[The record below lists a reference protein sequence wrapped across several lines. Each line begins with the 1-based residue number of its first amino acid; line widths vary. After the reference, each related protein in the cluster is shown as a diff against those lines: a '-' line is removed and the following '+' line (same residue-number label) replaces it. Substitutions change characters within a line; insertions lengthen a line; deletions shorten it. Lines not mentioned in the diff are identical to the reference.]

1 MNAPDAAGQL
11 RWLGLSGALIAADQ
25 WSKALIE
32 NSFVLHE
39 TRAILPVFNLVR
51 AHNRGAAFSFLD
63 GAGGW
68 QRWVFTALA
77 AVISVLLLG
86 WLRRL
91 PRSSNMLA
99 AALACILA
107 GAIGNVIDRLR
118 FGAVVDFLDF
128 HWAGYHWPAFNI
140 ADSAITLGVI
150 FLITDGLFRRPEGSK
165 KTAAR

>member
-1 MNAPDAAGQL
+1 MLRFGLTLSAVIVVADQAVKWLVLDYFATGADPVEATSFFTLVLAWNRGVSFSLFHSEEAYAPFALSALALAISAG
-11 RWLGLSGALIAADQ
+11 LGL
-25 WSKALIE
+25 
-32 NSFVLHE
+32 
-39 TRAILPVFNLVR
+39 
-51 AHNRGAAFSFLD
+51 
-63 GAGGW
+63 
-68 QRWVFTALA
+68 
-77 AVISVLLLG
+77 

-91 PRSSNMLA
+91 AHRWPATGVGLV
-99 AALACILA
+99 IG